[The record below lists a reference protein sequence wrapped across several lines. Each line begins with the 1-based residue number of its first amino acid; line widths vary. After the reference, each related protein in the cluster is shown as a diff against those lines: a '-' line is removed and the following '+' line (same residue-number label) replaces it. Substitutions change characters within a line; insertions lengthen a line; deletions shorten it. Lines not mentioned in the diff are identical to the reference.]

1 MKKKSRIYKE
11 NNGITLVTLVI
22 TIFVVIIISAVS
34 IGNMYDGE
42 GMIEQAEKVEN
53 ITNIKLLEKQIKQD
67 ILTEQ
72 LNTGNVTREEIN
84 TILNKYNAVL
94 NESDRI
100 IIENGKYEISL
111 IDIYNGEIVET
122 E

>member
-53 ITNIKLLEKQIKQD
+53 ITNSFAPASVSCP
-67 ILTEQ
+67 
-72 LNTGNVTREEIN
+72 N
-84 TILNKYNAVL
+84 Y
-94 NESDRI
+94 S
-100 IIENGKYEISL
+100 
-111 IDIYNGEIVET
+111 
-122 E
+122 